1 MVTIQSNLY
10 RIHKKFGAIFIAML
24 LVGAFSAIYADES
37 NGYSTLILAAKAD
50 KKSHGGGG
58 KK

>member
-1 MVTIQSNLY
+1 MVTIQSNLC
-10 RIHKKFGAIFIAML
+10 RIHKKFGAIFVVFC

-50 KKSHGGGG
+50 KKSNGGGE
-58 KK
+58 

>member
-1 MVTIQSNLY
+1 MITIQSNLCKI
-10 RIHKKFGAIFIAML
+10 RKQFGAIFIAFC

-50 KKSHGGGG
+50 KKSNVGGGQ
-58 KK
+58 